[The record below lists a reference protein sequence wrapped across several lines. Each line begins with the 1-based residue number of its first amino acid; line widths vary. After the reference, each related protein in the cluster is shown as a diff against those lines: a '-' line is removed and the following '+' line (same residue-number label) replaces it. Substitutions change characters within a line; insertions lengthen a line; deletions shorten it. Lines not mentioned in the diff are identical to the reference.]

1 MNMNN
6 IIAKLEKIKI
16 VPVVAIERAD
26 LSLALAD
33 TLIEAGLPCAKITFR
48 MKDAATAMKI
58 ISQDRK

>member
-1 MNMNN
+1 M
-6 IIAKLEKIKI
+6 KLEKIKI